1 MLFSLCA
8 YYAAPAKLRKWV
20 LLCANA
26 AFFLWAD
33 LTAGIWLCASILTT
47 WSAALALGRQRGRA
61 EKTETDAQTA
71 QKRTSYGQTEQEGPD
86 SRKERRRNRGDCR
99 YAVLIACL
107 LVNLGLLVC
116 FKYLPVWDEL
126 INAAYSKG
134 GIRAVRLDIAGNMGL
149 IAPIGISFYTL
160 QAAGYLLDIF
170 HGKYAPEKNLAKYA
184 VFVSFFPNILS
195 GPIERGDR
203 FFPQLE
209 RVLTAKRRKLLDYD
223 RIAQG
228 MISILFGFFM
238 KMVIADRACILVD
251 HLYGMYEYGN
261 SFTMLMAAL
270 FYSVQIY
277 CDFASYS
284 CIAVGAAQLFGFSLI
299 RNFRQPYFAVGIS
312 DFWRRWHIS
321 LSSWLRDYVYIPLG
335 GKRKGALRKYGNLLI
350 VFFVSG
356 LWHGGA
362 PHFMVWG
369 LLHGV
374 CQIGEDCYRRIK
386 KLCLKDKKL
395 PFEKTRLLFA
405 RLFTFLT
412 VSLLWIFFRSDTLS
426 MAKACLVN
434 LFTGWQGF
442 YFVKEF
448 FFAMGLDK
456 VQMLLALFFILVLF
470 VISLVSEWKKKEAAL
485 WIYESPL
492 PVRWAICIGMV
503 LAIAVFGMYGSG
515 YDASSFIYVNF

>member
-1 MLFSLCA
+1 MSFQSLEFAAFLLFSLIA
-8 YYAAPAKLRKWV
+8 YHAAPMKLRKWI
-20 LLCANA
+20 LLCANMV
-26 AFFLWAD
+26 FFLWAD
-33 LTAGIWLCASILTT
+33 LTAGIWLSASILTT
-47 WSAALALGRQRGRA
+47 WAAALALEKFSGDGKGRA
-61 EKTETDAQTA
+61 QN
-71 QKRTSYGQTEQEGPD
+71 
-86 SRKERRRNRGDCR
+86 RRGCR
-99 YAVLIACL
+99 CAILSACL

-116 FKYLPVWDEL
+116 FKYLPVWDGL

-134 GIRAVRLDIAGNMGL
+134 GIRAVRLDIAGRMGL
-149 IAPIGISFYTL
+149 AAPLGISFYTL
-160 QAAGYLLDIF
+160 QAVGYLLDVF
-170 HGKYAPEKNLAKYA
+170 HGKYAPEKNLANYA

-203 FFPQLE
+203 FLPQLQ
-209 RVLTAKRRKLLDYD
+209 RVLRTKRRKLLDYD

-228 MISILFGFFM
+228 MISILFGFFL
-238 KMVIADRACILVD
+238 KMTIADRACILVD

-284 CIAVGAAQLFGFSLI
+284 CIAVGAAQMFGFSLI
-299 RNFRQPYFAVGIS
+299 RNFRQPYFATGIS

-321 LSSWLRDYVYIPLG
+321 LSSWLKDYVYIPLG
-335 GKRKGALRKYGNLLI
+335 GNRRGALRKYGNLLV
-350 VFFVSG
+350 VFLISG

-362 PHFMVWG
+362 PHFLVWG
-369 LLHGV
+369 LLHGA
-374 CQIGEDCYRRIK
+374 CQIIEDCYRRMK

-395 PFEKTRLLFA
+395 PFEKIRLLIA
-405 RLFTFLT
+405 RLCTFLT

-426 MAKACLVN
+426 MAKVCLIN

-442 YFVKEF
+442 YYVKEF
-448 FFAMGLDK
+448 FFAMGLDR

-470 VISLVSEWKKKEAAL
+470 LISLVSEWKKKEAAL
-485 WIYESPL
+485 WIYEAPL
-492 PVRWAICIGMV
+492 PIRWGICVGMV
-503 LAIAVFGMYGSG
+503 LAVMVFGMYGPG